1 MMRLITV
8 INKVLRMSYQEAGL
22 MLDYALDSN
31 EVNTHKSNIDWSG
44 IHVKVFT
51 KQCVDCSPS
60 NENHINDNKSES
72 KTMWYP

>member
-31 EVNTHKSNIDWSG
+31 EVNTHKSNID
-44 IHVKVFT
+44 
-51 KQCVDCSPS
+51 
-60 NENHINDNKSES
+60 
-72 KTMWYP
+72 